1 MRRYGMIV
9 VLGLA
14 MMTAVAR
21 AQIRAPDQGWIP
33 PSMPVFNAPASSNPP
48 PPTTQHSVDA
58 NGNAVDTTTTYRT
71 GPFGT
76 YVDHT
81 TTTTYPAG
89 NPSLGTSSTH

>member
-1 MRRYGMIV
+1 MIV

-14 MMTAVAR
+14 MMIAVAH
-21 AQIRAPDQGWIP
+21 AQIRAPDQNLVP
-33 PSMPVFNAPASSNPP
+33 PSMPIFNAPASSNPP

-89 NPSLGTSSTH
+89 NPSLGTSSNH

>member
-9 VLGLA
+9 VLALA
-14 MMTAVAR
+14 TMTAVAR
-21 AQIRAPDQGWIP
+21 AQIRPPDQNWVP
-33 PSMPVFNAPASSNPP
+33 PSMPIFNAPASSNP

-89 NPSLGTSSTH
+89 NPSLGTSSNH